1 MSSIYCL
8 LNIYCY
14 LCENRPVTASHTGGA
29 PCPIRSC
36 SNLPLRRKLKI
47 SLATMLA
54 RTSSGPFGRRWW
66 GDEGERACAVTMR
79 QLAGSRDSTRGTQNT
94 AHMQAASRCSIEA
107 QKRTAVRIAYDGSH
121 IPSALPALRCVC
133 DQPARKLAA
142 GVGWLHCMRG
152 GRIWIWWPCL
162 LQKYMCRYRCR
173 QEVPLRLSASATP
186 NTIASVAH
194 RSIGYFRPCHA
205 MRAGKFLCLFHA
217 CIWSSLSI
225 DRGYCLS

>member
-1 MSSIYCL
+1 VCQNFSLLWDNSSCHPSIVYWTSIVIYVKIAPWPRATRAEPLAPFAVAATSRSAGSWRSPWL
-8 LNIYCY
+8 LCW
-14 LCENRPVTASHTGGA
+14 R
-29 PCPIRSC
+29 
-36 SNLPLRRKLKI
+36 
-47 SLATMLA
+47 LA

-186 NTIASVAH
+186 KYNS
-194 RSIGYFRPCHA
+194 
-205 MRAGKFLCLFHA
+205 
-217 CIWSSLSI
+217 
-225 DRGYCLS
+225 